1 MTMNRFARWL
11 MTVSPALL
19 ISLSATAAEP
29 AMQGPMRD
37 PWVPP
42 AVREAAAASA
52 AHAPTRGAALH
63 AQVESKLRASFD
75 AADADHD
82 GQLTLAEARA
92 AKLGAVSDH
101 FDRID
106 TRHSGRV
113 SFEDVKAYLRGRGA
127 STL

>member
-1 MTMNRFARWL
+1 MTRFAR
-11 MTVSPALL
+11 SIALAL
-19 ISLSATAAEP
+19 PLSMLSLLSAAAEP
-29 AMQGPMRD
+29 AVQVPMRD

-52 AHAPTRGAALH
+52 AHEPTRGAALH

-92 AKLGAVSDH
+92 AKLGVVADH

-106 TRHSGRV
+106 TRRSGRV